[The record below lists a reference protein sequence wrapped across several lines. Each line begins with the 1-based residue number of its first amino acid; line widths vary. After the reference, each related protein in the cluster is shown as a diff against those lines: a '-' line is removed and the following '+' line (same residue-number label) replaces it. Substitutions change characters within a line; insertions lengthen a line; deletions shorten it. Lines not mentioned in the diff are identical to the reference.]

1 MSIFSRLANAEKL
14 SIPQL
19 QMSIKNGTIPAYA
32 GIPLLEQKVKAA
44 QQAKMTQAP
53 QQAPI
58 ADEIMQQANSVQG
71 IQNLQSNL
79 PEESYNDGGIVAFA
93 EGGES
98 FDYEAYQDQ
107 ADEAEYAQAIANR
120 LEAADSL
127 RVNRTPSVEKPKEG
141 GVKAPPGDFYKNIYN
156 TLKVKAEEMGFKYPE
171 AIARVGAAQSALET
185 GYGTALA
192 GGNNY
197 FGIKGSGGN
206 KQRTKEYSPERGYY
220 SANESFRTYN
230 GMEDSATDY
239 LRLMQN
245 PHYAK
250 VAMAQTPEEAIA
262 AQSRSGYATSPQ
274 YGSSLRSIHNKNM
287 AEGGIARLNVPRFNG
302 ETGSLTGDEKNEVLD
317 NVIGNLPTIPA
328 PENSYE
334 GPRPIVPSQKPNPMS
349 KLFNALEG
357 QRRVDRENRI
367 ANAADIESGFFP
379 GSAPLVPFN
388 PTVTPRSQS
397 VITGTSEYPE
407 EQSSMGISGSPVV
420 TSNPA
425 TTVDADKTSF
435 DDSASSTGER
445 RKSEYDLIREDIMN
459 QRNDLKR
466 QKQEDK
472 YLAIIAAGLGIAGGT
487 SPNAFANVGQ
497 GAMAGITSYSQA
509 ARTRA
514 AENNALNKGLL
525 SAERYRSMD
534 EMARASLKDRAYA
547 REFLAGERRDEKDIA
562 SQDRANKLK
571 QDNINAL
578 IRQDTAVDNTISR
591 VEQGIKDGVLRLM
604 KADSFA
610 DLAGDQINKYN
621 VLVRQELQKAMTQ
634 GALKNAYAT
643 KQRLQKTLYPD
654 MEYPMPD
661 YGTSSTPSSANRPPL
676 SSYK

>member
-1 MSIFSRLANAEKL
+1 MSIFSRLADAEKL

-58 ADEIMQQANSVQG
+58 ADAIMQQANSVQG

-93 EGGES
+93 DGGES

-127 RVNRTPSVEKPKEG
+127 QVNRTPSVEKPKEG
-141 GVKAPPGDFYKNIYN
+141 EVKAPSESGVKAPPGEFYKNIYN
-156 TLKVKAEEMGFKYPE
+156 TLKVKAEEMGFKHPE

-185 GYGTALA
+185 GYGKALA

-206 KQRTKEYSPERGYY
+206 KQSTKEYSPERGYY
-220 SANESFRTYN
+220 SAKESFRTYN

-245 PHYAK
+245 PRYAK

-274 YGSSLRSIHNKNM
+274 YGSSLRSIHSKNM
-287 AEGGIARLNVPRFNG
+287 AEGGITSLNKGGVAHFFNG
-302 ETGSLTGDEKNEVLD
+302 GFNNTQSEEDKRINNEL
-317 NVIGNLPTIPA
+317 NNLPTA
-328 PENSYE
+328 ESLYG
-334 GPRPIVPSQKPNPMS
+334 GPRPVEVIQSPNKMS
-349 KLFNALEG
+349 KLFNSLEG
-357 QRRVDRENRI
+357 QRRVDEINRKE
-367 ANAADIESGFFP
+367 NAAPIDSGFFP
-379 GSAPLVPFN
+379 GSAPLASPNLSVVPNTLDRMAEYEPSILSATPATN
-388 PTVTPRSQS
+388 PATPA
-397 VITGTSEYPE
+397 E
-407 EQSSMGISGSPVV
+407 
-420 TSNPA
+420 TSNPDNVSDPA
-425 TTVDADKTSF
+425 
-435 DDSASSTGER
+435 GER

-487 SPNAFANVGQ
+487 SPNAFANIGQ
-497 GAMAGITSYSQA
+497 GAAAGITSYSQA
-509 ARTRA
+509 ARARA

-534 EMARASLKDRAYA
+534 EMARETLKDRTSG
-547 REFLAGERRDEKDIA
+547 RNFLADERRDAKDIDA
-562 SQDRANKLK
+562 EGRAETRKQNNFNFLLK
-571 QDNINAL
+571 QDA
-578 IRQDTAVDNTISR
+578 AVDTNIGR
-591 VEQGIKDGVLRLM
+591 LEQGIKNGVLKLM

-610 DLAGDQINKYN
+610 SLEGDQINKYN
-621 VLVRQELQKAMTQ
+621 LLVSQEFQKAMSQ
-634 GALKNAYAT
+634 GALKNAYAS

-654 MEYPMPD
+654 LEYSMPD
-661 YGTSSTPSSANRPPL
+661 YGASSSNTIYFDAKGKKNN
-676 SSYK
+676 